1 MTQATVSIVRPEE
14 AHAEFGKLADRRRR
28 LLEREADLIQ
38 RGGQAQAQ
46 GRVDLTDRLGA
57 ELRSIRAELDGL
69 QLDFTATE
77 FDAKEASRARLLADK
92 NYRGLVKLAAE
103 ALAARLA
110 LWVPLSQAIAQAG
123 AVGVLVTAMPVGVLA
138 ELAEART
145 WTQKQVQDGVLD
157 AASLPAPLAVLVG
170 VTS

>member
-110 LWVPLSQAIAQAG
+110 LWVPLCKPSPRRGRSVSWSPRCPSACWPSSPRRGPGRRSRCRMAC
-123 AVGVLVTAMPVGVLA
+123 
-138 ELAEART
+138 
-145 WTQKQVQDGVLD
+145 WTRRRSPRHWRSWWG
-157 AASLPAPLAVLVG
+157 
-170 VTS
+170 